1 MANLTKREYFSLW
14 QAMCTKFEEKNKGKR
29 LDRVKITNCSVS
41 LSEDLRPLYEQE
53 KMPFDVNYLYKKYRK
68 AEKENDITIKDSYLE
83 IYLKYIDQN
92 EIPESPI
99 IETPAPNPLLTHYHA
114 FFYSY
119 RNHEIKEFDLKY
131 DIKKGKS
138 KLYGLHDDKDLMF
151 NGTLQRY
158 NGHIHFSFIAENGQN
173 FFTITGYVVE
183 KDIQNRD
190 VIRAMASTVST
201 NGFLMYFEV
210 VLIKKD
216 HLSPQR
222 KLNISRYLM
231 LKRPTYRV
239 QNREIDH
246 TSQLSV
252 QKKRI
257 DEITHMIGT
266 YRVWYFGSSN
276 SIYQSKLVID
286 DTYRG
291 FHYSGFHLEE
301 DKDYNLALLKIT
313 RVESTHKLV
322 ITTHPAINIGTI
334 SQSMIEIPKNKSDR
348 LLEGSFCNIDGFS
361 ASLVLYKESDSFIY
375 DGNSFKIGRLEDIE
389 LNEILNKDLPHNAAG
404 ETYLKVY
411 NRLEKLN
418 KYLRN

>member
-1 MANLTKREYFSLW
+1 MAKLTKRQYFSLW
-14 QAMCTKFEEKNKGKR
+14 QAMCTKFEENNEDKQ
-29 LDRVKITNCSVS
+29 LDRSKITNCSVS
-41 LSEDLRPLYEQE
+41 LSKDLRPLYEKE
-53 KMPFDVNYLYKKYRK
+53 GMPFDVNYLYKKYRK
-68 AEKENDITIKDSYLE
+68 AEKESEITIKDAYLE
-83 IYLKYIDQN
+83 IYLKYIDQKKIPDI
-92 EIPESPI
+92 EIGEISSPD
-99 IETPAPNPLLTHYHA
+99 TSPLLTHYHA

-131 DIKKGKS
+131 DIKKGNS
-138 KLYGLHDDKDLMF
+138 KLYGLHDDKDLVF
-151 NGTLQRY
+151 NGKLQRY
-158 NGHIHFSFIAENGQN
+158 NGHIHFSFIAENRQN
-173 FFTITGYVVE
+173 FFTVTGYVVE

-210 VLIKKD
+210 VLIKKE

-239 QNREIDH
+239 QNQEIDH

-301 DKDYNLALLKIT
+301 EKDYNLALLKIT
-313 RVESTHKLV
+313 RVGSIHKLV

-334 SQSMIEIPKNKSDR
+334 AQSMIEIPKNKSDR

-361 ASLVLYKESDSFIY
+361 ASIVLYKESDSFIH
-375 DGNSFKIGRLEDIE
+375 DSNSFKIGKLEETE
-389 LNEILNKDLPHNAAG
+389 LNKILKEELPHNTAK
-404 ETYLKVY
+404 ETYIKVY
-411 NRLEKLN
+411 NRLKKLN
-418 KYLRN
+418 NY